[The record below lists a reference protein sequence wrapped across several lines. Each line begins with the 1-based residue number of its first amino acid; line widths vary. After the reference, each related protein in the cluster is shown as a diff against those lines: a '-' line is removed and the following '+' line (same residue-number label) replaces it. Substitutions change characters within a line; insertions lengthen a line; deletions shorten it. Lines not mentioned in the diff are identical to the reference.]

1 MMGLTVLVTIIT
13 NWPISAINC
22 HLPVASSPVFLRE
35 QFSLRT
41 KYVISVASSVAVPI
55 FSAVERIRVG
65 SNSFFWCGWWWLSG
79 ALCVAG
85 STDWPLSTV
94 SQLSVITAV
103 VAKIKKHVG
112 LTSQMVAYKLATIS
126 FTMPEL
132 PAVERV
138 RPPSFAML
146 LTVELVT
153 TLIVRA
159 GGAGW
164 EGEGKRQ

>member
-1 MMGLTVLVTIIT
+1 MEHPVSQGPQIGLSRLRRIKFDTDRCFYNFYNINVIT
-13 NWPISAINC
+13 
-22 HLPVASSPVFLRE
+22 
-35 QFSLRT
+35 
-41 KYVISVASSVAVPI
+41 
-55 FSAVERIRVG
+55 
-65 SNSFFWCGWWWLSG
+65 
-79 ALCVAG
+79 
-85 STDWPLSTV
+85 PLSTV
-94 SQLSVITAV
+94 SQLSIITAV

-132 PAVERV
+132 PERKIKHIMSQEQKPAVERV

-159 GGAGW
+159 GGAGR
-164 EGEGKRQ
+164 EGEDKRK